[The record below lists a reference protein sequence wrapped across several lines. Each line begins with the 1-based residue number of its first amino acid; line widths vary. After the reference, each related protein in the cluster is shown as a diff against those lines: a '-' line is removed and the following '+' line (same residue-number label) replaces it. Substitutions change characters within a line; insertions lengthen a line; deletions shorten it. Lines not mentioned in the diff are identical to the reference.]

1 MSNFL
6 FFLMGMVLFFSMY
19 YLLSLTLSLTVLNYF
34 KKIRSDAYFGGEDTK
49 IPEVKQ
55 ELPIP
60 KQNNRIIIGTK
71 KFNFNDAPPLK
82 AFNNAYDRTIYAIEE
97 QHFEDW
103 VDALDKI
110 FKMLKKDFFGT
121 IKNFFS
127 FLINLSK
134 PLETEDFET
143 RMAKLNS
150 QRQQM
155 EVEKMVSKIKDQ
167 NSIDTI
173 NLEQNN
179 LKTLPSQI
187 TVNSNNSVTKIGTI
201 TNGNLVPN
209 VLKTKIIL
217 KKNSDD
223 DISVIT
229 ETTTEDSTNLTEFDK
244 FEQRLL
250 NKLSTS
256 GTDNYDL
263 WLDLANLYI
272 KNNANNK
279 AKEIFTYVAKN
290 AKDGN
295 KQKAINGLI
304 GLD

>member
-6 FFLMGMVLFFSMY
+6 FFLTGIILFLSMY

-34 KKIRSDAYFGGEDTK
+34 KKIRSEADFNQEELKTQKLTED
-49 IPEVKQ
+49 
-55 ELPIP
+55 LPPP

-71 KFNFNDAPPLK
+71 KFNFNEAPPLK

-110 FKMLKKDFFGT
+110 FKMLKRDFLGT
-121 IKNFFS
+121 IKNFFL

-134 PLETEDFET
+134 PLEIEDFET

-167 NSIDTI
+167 NTTDTI

-187 TVNSNNSVTKIGTI
+187 LVTSKAGITKIGTI
-201 TNGNLVPN
+201 TSENFAPRAI
-209 VLKTKIIL
+209 KTKIIL

-229 ETTTEDSTNLTEFDK
+229 ETTEEDNTILTEFDK

-250 NKLSTS
+250 NKLTIS

-272 KNNANNK
+272 KNNASNK

-290 AKDGN
+290 AKDIN

-304 GLD
+304 GID